1 MDFDMPDAGGID
13 LNFDMGA
20 FDVDFSTEPKIA
32 NDRYQRPVA
41 EKAKKAAFDNA
52 MELARSIDLHK
63 GFRAFCVSSGNFIFA
78 DFLEAMTR
86 LDKWR
91 VDHMTIHTL
100 TMSQEAIDS
109 LQNLI
114 IMDQPSSLHIIMSD
128 YWYVH
133 ECGRPNGLLW
143 ELYDKC
149 DIGDGFRLAFCRTH
163 AKVITV
169 RTKKGNKIVIHG
181 SANMRSH
188 GVIEQFMIENDD
200 GLYDFIEQWNDG
212 ILDRYDTIN
221 HNVKR
226 KKPVREKALY
236 EIAKRGERL

>member
-1 MDFDMPDAGGID
+1 MDFEIPDAGGVD

-20 FDVDFSTEPKIA
+20 FDFKVDTEIA
-32 NDRYQRPVA
+32 NDRYQRPAARKPEKVA
-41 EKAKKAAFDNA
+41 YDNA
-52 MELARSIDLHK
+52 EQLARSIDLHE
-63 GFRAFCVSSGNFIFA
+63 GFRAFCVISGNFIFA
-78 DFLEAMTR
+78 DFLEALTR

-100 TMSQEAIDS
+100 TMSQESIDS
-109 LQNLI
+109 LHNLI
-114 IMDQPSSLHIIMSD
+114 IMDQPSSLHVIMSD

-133 ECGRPNGLLW
+133 ECGRANGLLW

-169 RTKKGNKIVIHG
+169 KTKKGNKIVIHG
-181 SANMRSH
+181 SVNMRSH
-188 GVIEQFMIENDD
+188 GVVEQFMMENDD
-200 GLYDFIEQWNDG
+200 GLYDFIEGWNDG

-236 EIAKRGERL
+236 QLAKRGERR